1 MLLDERSTALGQQV
15 VEGHG
20 RTLVCE
26 QADDRVPNAGSAARY
41 YCHSSIKRHLFIS
54 PP

>member
-20 RTLVCE
+20 RTLVRE
-26 QADDRVPNAGSAARY
+26 QADDRVADARSAAGY
-41 YCHSSIKRHLFIS
+41 YCHSSIKRHLVIS